1 MLKRPREH
9 LKIYLPPLIPL
20 LFPLFKI
27 VPPTYRWRVRSR
39 ITRWY
44 KELQAVE
51 VAAGEGE
58 SSALDECLA
67 ELDRIDK
74 EVMRVIVPASYAAE
88 LYGLQIHIAHVRK
101 QNKGDEAPEFKPPR
115 F

>member
-51 VAAGEGE
+51 VAAGEAE